1 MTIHPIATA
10 CTDRSTPW
18 RQRPHRRWAIR
29 LACAMLLTAWS
40 GALMAQKSPEPVL
53 LIHGGAGTLL
63 RDQMSAETEAEIRS
77 TLGLA
82 LREGQQVL
90 ASGGSA
96 EAAVISSI
104 RVLEESAHFNA
115 GKGAVYDAE
124 GGHQLDASLMRSR
137 DGAAGAVAGMR
148 TVRSPILAAQ
158 AVMNASPHVLL
169 SGEGADQ
176 FARERKLEQVDNG
189 WFDTP
194 YRQQQYQ
201 EWKARSEGDTS
212 AAVSRGALEPG
223 FLYGTVGA
231 VARDQSGGLA
241 AGTSTGGMTGK
252 RWGRIGDS
260 PIIGA
265 GTWADADCAVSATGH
280 GEYFIRLGLAQ
291 RLCNRVAFQGATIA
305 AAADQVIGTE
315 LTELG
320 GTGGVI
326 VLGANGEHA
335 QRFNTAGMYRGWIDA
350 EGNLEVAIYGD
361 ESAKE

>member
-1 MTIHPIATA
+1 MTNPAATGFIK
-10 CTDRSTPW
+10 
-18 RQRPHRRWAIR
+18 RQRSHYQRACLGL
-29 LACAMLLTAWS
+29 LATLWLSAAS
-40 GALMAQKSPEPVL
+40 AEVGAPVL
-53 LIHGGAGTLL
+53 VIHAGAGTIE
-63 RDQMSAETEAEIRS
+63 REQMSAATETEIRS

-104 RVLEESAHFNA
+104 RVLEESPHFNA
-115 GKGAVYDAE
+115 GKGAVYDAD

-137 DGAAGAVAGMR
+137 DSAAGAVAGMR
-148 TVRSPILAAQ
+148 TIRSPILAAQ
-158 AVMNASPHVLL
+158 AVMSNSPHVLL
-169 SGEGADQ
+169 SGNGADQ
-176 FARERKLEQVDNG
+176 FAREMKLEQVDNH
-189 WFDTP
+189 WFDTDHR
-194 YRQQQYQ
+194 YLQFKQ
-201 EWKARSEGDTS
+201 WKAKTAQTDGDTS
-212 AAVSRGALEPG
+212 AAVEQGLLPQGRL
-223 FLYGTVGA
+223 FGTVGA
-231 VARDQSGGLA
+231 VALDQSGQLA

-265 GTWADADCAVSATGH
+265 GTWADGQCAVSATGH

-291 RLCNRVAFQGATIA
+291 RLCNRVAFQGKSIR

-326 VLGANGEHA
+326 VLGQNGEFA
-335 QRFNTAGMYRGWIDA
+335 QRFNTSGMYRGRIDA
-350 EGNLEVAIYGD
+350 DGNLEVAIYAD
-361 ESAKE
+361 ESTP

>member
-1 MTIHPIATA
+1 MITNPAAIDCTKGLRSIGKCA
-10 CTDRSTPW
+10 CL
-18 RQRPHRRWAIR
+18 I
-29 LACAMLLTAWS
+29 LLGAMWISSAS
-40 GALMAQKSPEPVL
+40 AEPGPPVL
-53 LIHGGAGTLL
+53 LIHAGAGTIE
-63 RDQMSAETEAEIRS
+63 REQMAESTETEIRQ

-115 GKGAVYDAE
+115 GKGAVYDAD
-124 GGHQLDASLMRSR
+124 GGHHLDASLMRSR
-137 DGAAGAVAGMR
+137 DSDAGAVAGVR

-158 AVMNASPHVLL
+158 AVMSHSPHVML
-169 SGEGADQ
+169 SGAGADQ
-176 FARERKLEQVDNG
+176 FAREMKLEQVDNS
-189 WFDTP
+189 WFDSEH
-194 YRQQQYQ
+194 RHLQYEQ
-201 EWKARSEGDTS
+201 WKAKSAATEGDT
-212 AAVSRGALEPG
+212 ATAVEQGLLPQQNL
-223 FLYGTVGA
+223 FGTVGA
-231 VARDQSGGLA
+231 VALDQSGQLA

-265 GTWADADCAVSATGH
+265 GTWADANCAVSATGH

-291 RLCNRVAFQGATIA
+291 RLCNRVAFQGKSIRA
-305 AAADQVIGTE
+305 AAELVIGTE

-326 VLGANGEHA
+326 VLGQNGEFA

-350 EGNLEVAIYGD
+350 EGNLEVAIYAD
-361 ESAKE
+361 ESAP